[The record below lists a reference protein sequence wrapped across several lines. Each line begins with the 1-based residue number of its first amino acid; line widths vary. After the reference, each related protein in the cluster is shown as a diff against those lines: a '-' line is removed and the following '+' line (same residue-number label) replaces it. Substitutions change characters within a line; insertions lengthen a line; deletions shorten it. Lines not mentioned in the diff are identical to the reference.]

1 MKAGA
6 GRAIAVAVVCLT
18 GGASAQQNAVI
29 RTETRVVLVDT
40 IVTDKQGE
48 YVHGLA
54 AKDFRVWEDNKE
66 QAIKS
71 VTLESGAI
79 AARPRY
85 LVLFFAPMEA
95 EQRIV
100 ARQAVSGF
108 IDANTEENRRMAV
121 VSYNGGLRIG
131 QNFTGDADRL
141 KAAVDS
147 ATSSETTTGISDTA
161 SFDTIRALG
170 SLARNLSALPGRKMV
185 VLVNSGLSQ
194 SSSQKAELTATI
206 DACNKSDVAVYPIDL
221 RSLTPGGTFGKP
233 GRAIESNGTGYPVG
247 RRSVPV
253 SSDPSPRGAVAGPQG
268 DRADSDTALQDAGVA
283 NQQVLFRLANG
294 TGGFV
299 IPNSGQLQVG
309 LQKIGTE
316 QTEYYVLSY
325 TPGEASPDSKPG
337 KCHTL
342 RVKVDRGGTTVRAR
356 ADYCESKPQDLLAGT
371 IAGQDLERR
380 AASAQ
385 AGTIGA
391 SMELSH
397 FYVSSG
403 VARVHLAMEILPDG
417 LKFPN
422 QKNKA
427 GKAQSELNFLGIA
440 STADGGTGARFS
452 DALQLDSESA
462 GKALHYEKEF
472 RIAPGRYNFTMAFSS
487 GGESFGKLEM
497 PLTVEPWQAA
507 ELSLSGLALSKETHP
522 AAELGLGTAGLVE
535 SSTPLVANDVQIVP
549 SGSNQFTKSEN
560 GFVYFEVYAPD
571 PASVRVTVRVLD
583 RKTGDAKAGPNR
595 LKLSAP
601 KDSGAI
607 PAGFMLPVEGLA
619 TGSYELEVTAVDMA
633 GKQIRRT
640 VEFEVR

>member
-1 MKAGA
+1 MNAGT
-6 GRAIAVAVVCLT
+6 GRAIVVAAVCLT
-18 GGASAQQNAVI
+18 GAASAQQNAVI

-48 YVHGLA
+48 YIHGLT
-54 AKDFRVWEDNKE
+54 AKDFRVWEDNRE

-71 VTLESGAI
+71 VTLEQGAI

-121 VSYNGGLRIG
+121 VSYDGGLRIG

-141 KAAVDS
+141 KAAVNS

-170 SLARNLSALPGRKMV
+170 SLARNLDTLPGRKTV
-185 VLVNSGLSQ
+185 ILVNSGLSQ
-194 SSSQKAELTATI
+194 STVQKAELTATI
-206 DACNKSDVAVYPIDL
+206 DACNKSNVAVYPIDL
-221 RSLTPGGTFGKP
+221 RSLTPGVTFGKP
-233 GRAIESNGTGYPVG
+233 GRAIESNGTGYPIG
-247 RRSVPV
+247 RR
-253 SSDPSPRGAVAGPQG
+253 AVAGPQG
-268 DRADSDTALQDAGVA
+268 DRADSDTTVPDAGVA

-371 IAGQDLERR
+371 IAGQNLERR

-397 FYVSSG
+397 FYVSPG

-422 QKNKA
+422 QKNKG

-452 DALQLDSESA
+452 DALQLDSEST

-497 PLTVEPWQAA
+497 PLTVEPWQAG

-549 SGSNQFTKSEN
+549 SGSNQFTKSEK
-560 GFVYFEVYAPD
+560 GFVYFEVYTPD

-583 RKTGDAKAGPNR
+583 RKTGDAKAGPNL

-607 PAGFMLPVEGLA
+607 PAGFLLPIDGLA